1 MKVRA
6 SLKKRTPDSKI
17 VRRHGRL
24 YLTRKILSINNV
36 KDNFIINFA
45 N

>member
-24 YLTRKILSINNV
+24 YVINNV